1 MANSNVKSEVILPAE
16 EGLPK
21 PAPIMSLRLSG
32 EPAKDTTELETPG
45 NKAPAAKADTN
56 PPPESPDDKKARLR
70 RKMQALFEA
79 PDIESKGDNEEEEP
93 EGDTDTDIPADK
105 DSFLDEDKSAPPT
118 GAHKVYREKASTI
131 LRDGLKLSLET
142 FAAGDNDSAFAL
154 FISSASKATELLRE
168 AASVETAALI
178 PSVEDLM
185 AQAINEAFNVSAE
198 HAATEDGKFFIDDE
212 AAPIREDLMQ
222 KHEADFALAD
232 TIAKLRKGK

>member
-32 EPAKDTTELETPG
+32 EPAKDTTELETPD

-56 PPPESPDDKKARLR
+56 PPPEAPDDKKARLR
-70 RKMQALFEA
+70 RKVQALFEA
-79 PDIESKGDNEEEEP
+79 PTIENKDDDA

-105 DSFLDEDKSAPPT
+105 DSPLDEDKSAPPS
-118 GAHKVYREKASTI
+118 GAHKVYREKAATI

-142 FAAGDNDSAFAL
+142 FTAGDSDSAFAL

-168 AASVETAALI
+168 AAFAETAALI

>member
-16 EGLPK
+16 EGLPQ
-21 PAPIMSLRLSG
+21 PAPLMSLRLSG
-32 EPAKDTTELETPG
+32 EPAKETTEIETPD

-56 PPPESPDDKKARLR
+56 PAPESPEDKKARLR
-70 RKMQALFEA
+70 RKVQALFEA
-79 PDIESKGDNEEEEP
+79 PTIETEDEDEA

-105 DSFLDEDKSAPPT
+105 DSPLDEDKSAPPS
-118 GAHKVYREKASTI
+118 GAHKVYREKAATI

-142 FAAGDNDSAFAL
+142 FTAGDSDSAFAL

-168 AASVETAALI
+168 AASAETAALI

-212 AAPIREDLMQ
+212 AATDREAVMQ
-222 KHEADFALAD
+222 QHEADFALAE
-232 TIAKLRKGK
+232 TLAKLRKEK